1 MIMCRR
7 QRSGFTL
14 IELLVVIAI
23 IAILIGLLL
32 PAVQKVREAAN
43 RIKSQNNLKQI
54 GLGLHNAHDTYD
66 LMPPLWGIYPAVSP
80 SISLNGSG
88 WGPITFHLL
97 PFIEQDNLYK
107 SSFVPFGT
115 GGYYP
120 LHGNWNP
127 PTWTHVVKLY
137 LNPSDP
143 STPGSGR
150 SLGGSPEQGE
160 FAHAGYAANAQVF
173 GVVRSDGSLSSSGA
187 GALAYGVA
195 RIPGTFNDGTSHT
208 ILFAEKYARCGPP
221 RADSFESNGTY
232 WDFFVHVGAPFFACD
247 YFGKYPN
254 AIGPASKFQ
263 VRPTPHT
270 GPACDPTLA
279 QAPRAGGIL
288 VLLGDGSVRLMG
300 AGVRGD
306 VWWAACT
313 PAGGEVSGDW

>member
-1 MIMCRR
+1 MIMHRR
-7 QRSGFTL
+7 RRSGFTL

-32 PAVQKVREAAN
+32 PAVQKVRAAAN
-43 RIKSQNNLKQI
+43 RIRSANNLKQI
-54 GLGLHNAHDTYD
+54 GLALHHAHDTYD
-66 LMPPLWGIYPAVSP
+66 LLPPLWGLYPNANDIGLS
-80 SISLNGSG
+80 GSG

-107 SSFVPFGT
+107 SSYVPFGA

-120 LHGNWNP
+120 LCGNWNP

-150 SLGGSPEQGE
+150 SQGGIAEQGE
-160 FAHAGYAANAQVF
+160 FAHASYAANAQVF
-173 GVVRSDGSLSSSGA
+173 GVVGGDGSLASTGA
-187 GALAYGVA
+187 GPLAFGVA
-195 RIPGTFNDGTSHT
+195 RIPGTFVDGTSHT

-221 RADSFESNGTY
+221 RADGFETNGTF
-232 WDFFVHVGAPFFACD
+232 WDFFVRVGAPFFACD

-263 VRPTPHT
+263 VTPTPYA
-270 GPACDPTLA
+270 GAACDPALA

-300 AGVRGD
+300 SGVSGGT
-306 VWWAACT
+306 WWAACT
-313 PAGGEVSGDW
+313 PAGGQVPGDW